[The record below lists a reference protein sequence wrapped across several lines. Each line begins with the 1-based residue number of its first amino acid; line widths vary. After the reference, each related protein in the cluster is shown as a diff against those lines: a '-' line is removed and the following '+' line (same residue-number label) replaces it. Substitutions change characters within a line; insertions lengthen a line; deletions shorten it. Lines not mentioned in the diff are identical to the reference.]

1 MNFLRENSN
10 RAKLIVLFLWLTI
23 VSEVLSIISS
33 YFQFSV
39 IEDFFNDYDIKDTDF
54 EFADNLSNV
63 ITIVY
68 FIVFLCSIIF
78 FIQWFRRAYF
88 NLHILLK
95 DLKFDEGWAA
105 GSWFVPFLNLF
116 RPVEIM
122 KELYERTSF
131 ILTENNVRFDNK
143 KNVINIWWG
152 FWIVSGVISN
162 FIFRYSLNAST
173 LESLQNLTI
182 MNMISSV
189 VSIVLGF
196 FAIKVVK
203 DYIYLEEKLHK
214 INFTSKE

>member
-1 MNFLRENSN
+1 MKFLRENSN
-10 RAKLIVLFLWLTI
+10 RAKLLVLFLWLTI

-54 EFADNLSNV
+54 EFADNLNGIV
-63 ITIVY
+63 TVVY
-68 FIVFLCSIIF
+68 FIILILSIIF

-88 NLHILLK
+88 NLHLLLQ
-95 DLKFDEGWAA
+95 DLKFTEGWASGA
-105 GSWFVPFLNLF
+105 WFVPFLNLF

-122 KELYERTSF
+122 KELYLRTSQ
-131 ILTENNVRFDNK
+131 ILTEKNVRFDNK
-143 KNVINIWWG
+143 KNVINIWWA
-152 FWIVSGVISN
+152 FWIISGVISN
-162 FIFRYSLNAST
+162 FIFRYSLNSTT
-173 LESLQNLTI
+173 LESLQNLTV

-203 DYIYLEEKLHK
+203 DYVYLEDKLHK
-214 INFTSKE
+214 INFASKE